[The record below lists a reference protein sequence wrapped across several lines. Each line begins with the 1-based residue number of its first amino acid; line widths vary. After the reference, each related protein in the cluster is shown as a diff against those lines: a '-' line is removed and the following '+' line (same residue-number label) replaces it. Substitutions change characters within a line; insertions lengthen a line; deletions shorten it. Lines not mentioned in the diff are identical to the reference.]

1 MIKILDKQVA
11 DKIAAGEVIDRP
23 LSVIKEL
30 IENSL
35 DAGADSIVAEIRKGG
50 KEYIRITDN
59 GCGISREEAE
69 TAFLRHATSKISSQE
84 DLNKIDT
91 LGFRGEALASICAV
105 TRTELITKRK
115 NDRTGTRLIIHGG
128 EVISNQPTGCPDG
141 TTLIITDLF
150 YNTPARLKFMKS
162 DSAESSLIIDMISR
176 FALAYK
182 DVSFRLINN
191 GKVLF
196 STSGNGD
203 RLNIISR
210 IYQSIDIH
218 NLTPVKCSDGE
229 LHVDGYISTP
239 AMSRPSKSG
248 QIFFVNGRPVN
259 SKVIERGIT
268 EGYRERLFEGRFP
281 IVFLFLTLASSDL
294 DVNIHPNKR
303 EVRFD
308 DEKTIETFISHS
320 IKDALGTKDSVVRAA
335 NIFKYDKQ
343 EENRQTIQRSTDD
356 TDYQVNL
363 KNIMSTNEV
372 LEVSPDEGNNT
383 QHSFVMEKVE
393 LPPMTQP
400 DSIET
405 NEKPL
410 DLSIKEPL
418 LKPFD
423 FDSIDIKGI
432 IFDTYILAVDEDN
445 FYLIDQHAAHERIF
459 YEKLISE
466 YQREEKLRQPIL
478 MPIIIDADI
487 SASQQE
493 EEWLK
498 LLSDMGF
505 TIENFGMESYRIS
518 EIPTFM
524 SLSEAED
531 FAGDFINGFEK
542 NSHSVNQVVID
553 KLIMRSCKSA
563 VKAGDS
569 LSETEVKALMNDL
582 KSCINPFSCPHGRP
596 TFVKFSKYE
605 IERMFKRS

>member
-335 NIFKYDKQ
+335 NIFKYQIQLKQ
-343 EENRQTIQRSTDD
+343 M
-356 TDYQVNL
+356 
-363 KNIMSTNEV
+363 K
-372 LEVSPDEGNNT
+372 SP
-383 QHSFVMEKVE
+383 
-393 LPPMTQP
+393 
-400 DSIET
+400 
-405 NEKPL
+405 
-410 DLSIKEPL
+410 
-418 LKPFD
+418 
-423 FDSIDIKGI
+423 
-432 IFDTYILAVDEDN
+432 
-445 FYLIDQHAAHERIF
+445 
-459 YEKLISE
+459 
-466 YQREEKLRQPIL
+466 
-478 MPIIIDADI
+478 
-487 SASQQE
+487 
-493 EEWLK
+493 
-498 LLSDMGF
+498 
-505 TIENFGMESYRIS
+505 
-518 EIPTFM
+518 
-524 SLSEAED
+524 
-531 FAGDFINGFEK
+531 
-542 NSHSVNQVVID
+542 
-553 KLIMRSCKSA
+553 
-563 VKAGDS
+563 
-569 LSETEVKALMNDL
+569 
-582 KSCINPFSCPHGRP
+582 
-596 TFVKFSKYE
+596 
-605 IERMFKRS
+605 